1 MIKTP
6 ESENR
11 QNIPQHNKGNIYDKP
26 TANIILNSEKFEA
39 FFLKSRTWQERPFS
53 PHLFNRVLEVL
64 APATKEEIKGIQIEK
79 EVSCC
84 RWHDTIHI
92 ES

>member
-39 FFLKSRTWQERPFS
+39 FFLKSRT
-53 PHLFNRVLEVL
+53 
-64 APATKEEIKGIQIEK
+64 
-79 EVSCC
+79 
-84 RWHDTIHI
+84 
-92 ES
+92 